1 MPDSGRSA
9 GAIVAAVGVAGL
21 ALSRPCPPLQPRGGP
36 ATAAVLAVALGARIV
51 ALAARAVLASP
62 TRRAGS
68 HMH

>member
-21 ALSRPCPPLQPRGGP
+21 ALSRRLPTPAPLGGP
-36 ATAAVLAVALGARIV
+36 ATAAVLALAVALGARIV

-62 TRRAGS
+62 TRRA
-68 HMH
+68 